1 MKVGTGSPVLFGPP
15 SSTSHLLV
23 ACGVLLSLLQ
33 MTAELV
39 VVVVVK
45 MDAWAVGTFLDK
57 KLGSARLSMMSR
69 LWTQQQP
76 TTA

>member
-1 MKVGTGSPVLFGPP
+1 
-15 SSTSHLLV
+15 
-23 ACGVLLSLLQ
+23 

-57 KLGSARLSMMSR
+57 KLGCARLSMMSR
-69 LWTQQQP
+69 LWTQQP
-76 TTA
+76 TTT

>member
-1 MKVGTGSPVLFGPP
+1 
-15 SSTSHLLV
+15 
-23 ACGVLLSLLQ
+23 

-39 VVVVVK
+39 VMVVVK

-69 LWTQQQP
+69 LWTQQQQQP
-76 TTA
+76 TT